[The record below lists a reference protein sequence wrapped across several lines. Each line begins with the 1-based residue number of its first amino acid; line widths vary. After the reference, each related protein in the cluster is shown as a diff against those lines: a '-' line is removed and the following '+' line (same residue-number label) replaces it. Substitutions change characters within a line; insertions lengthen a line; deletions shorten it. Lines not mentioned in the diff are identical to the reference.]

1 MQPRRKR
8 VRPSLPRPSSGSS
21 SGESGGEQKPSVKQE
36 LENIRKEQAAKKE
49 EKAKSPQRQN
59 KTPGRNRRKK
69 KEKIERQVIYMD
81 LSKMIKNREAE
92 QQESQPDGQRLSKE
106 EYAAMKKAERE
117 DLWARVDAQ
126 AQEVFRDDTAMKGF
140 FDFMARCTPQSTR
153 NLLIL
158 YDQNPEITHPRTF
171 EKWKEAGRSVR
182 TGETGYAFLCRQA
195 NMNGKTARWQTAM
208 RSSRR
213 STSARRGG
221 RSLIPRKP
229 HLPEEVIAA
238 MIESSPV
245 PLALSDQLPQGV
257 QAQYVPKQRTIY
269 VRNGMDEMATLCAIA
284 REQAHASFDAVGAGY
299 YRQAYAAQSY
309 CAAYVVAQKFGLD
322 TLRLQVR

>member
-1 MQPRRKR
+1 
-8 VRPSLPRPSSGSS
+8 
-21 SGESGGEQKPSVKQE
+21 
-36 LENIRKEQAAKKE
+36 
-49 EKAKSPQRQN
+49 
-59 KTPGRNRRKK
+59 
-69 KEKIERQVIYMD
+69 MD
-81 LSKMIKNREAE
+81 LSKMIKNREVE

-182 TGETGYAFLCRQA
+182 TGETGYAFFADSKYEREDGTMA
-195 NMNGKTARWQTAM
+195 NGYEILKAFDISQT
-208 RSSRR
+208 
-213 STSARRGG
+213 RG
-221 RSLIPRKP
+221 PQPYPAQP

-238 MIESSPV
+238 MIENSPV

-284 REQAHASFDAVGAGY
+284 REQAHASSLYNLRF
-299 YRQAYAAQSY
+299 
-309 CAAYVVAQKFGLD
+309 
-322 TLRLQVR
+322 TLEYSRFHRIS

>member
-1 MQPRRKR
+1 
-8 VRPSLPRPSSGSS
+8 
-21 SGESGGEQKPSVKQE
+21 
-36 LENIRKEQAAKKE
+36 
-49 EKAKSPQRQN
+49 
-59 KTPGRNRRKK
+59 
-69 KEKIERQVIYMD
+69 MD
-81 LSKMIKNREAE
+81 LSKMIKNREVE

-126 AQEVFRDDTAMKGF
+126 AQEVYRDDTAMKGF
-140 FDFMARCTPQSTR
+140 LDFMARCTPQSTR

-182 TGETGYAFLCRQA
+182 TGETGYAFFADSKYEREDGTMA
-195 NMNGKTARWQTAM
+195 NGYEILKAFDISQT
-208 RSSRR
+208 RGPQPY
-213 STSARRGG
+213 SAQ
-221 RSLIPRKP
+221 P
-229 HLPEEVIAA
+229 HLPEKVISA
-238 MIESSPV
+238 MIENSPV
-245 PLALSDQLPQGV
+245 PLAFSDQLPQGV

-284 REQAHASFDAVGAGY
+284 REQAHASFDAVGTGY

-322 TLRLQVR
+322 TSGFKFDKVCQSCAGKDAQELRAFLSDVKRAAYSINREVQRGFREMEQAIQPDEFSVDKGKTPKAAKAEKQSESR